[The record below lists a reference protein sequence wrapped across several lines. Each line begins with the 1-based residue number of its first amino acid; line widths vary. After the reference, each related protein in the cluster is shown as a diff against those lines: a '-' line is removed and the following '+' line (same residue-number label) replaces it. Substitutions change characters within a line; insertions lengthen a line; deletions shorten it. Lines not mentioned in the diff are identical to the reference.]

1 MLAKQF
7 DLEVPANI
15 LGERLSGEE
24 GWEEGGD
31 RVEEDEEQAKQLRL
45 SKKKSTRG
53 Y

>member
-7 DLEVPANI
+7 DLEVPASI
-15 LGERLSGEE
+15 LGERISGEE
-24 GWEEGGD
+24 GWEEGAD